1 MVAKLKMCL
10 SDSPCHPAAKAE
22 VALCLSDQAYPLDAA
37 RLDIGHMP
45 FKEMVEFVGGWSRRA
60 REARIILEVDQDVAA
75 ELIYGAYWN
84 CNPVQV
90 QFRPEAPGMASVHL
104 VFSGDVAADIEL
116 ATLQPEQVVSW
127 TLWAN
132 RVVDVPDKDKG
143 LLTVSGN
150 GACGV
155 FVPAIKEAAIIR

>member
-1 MVAKLKMCL
+1 MIAKLKMYL
-10 SDSPCHPAAKAE
+10 SDSPCHPAAKAQ

-60 REARIILEVDQDVAA
+60 REARVILEVDQDVAA

-90 QFRPEAPGMASVHL
+90 QFHSEAPGMASVHL
-104 VFSGDVAADIEL
+104 VFSGDVSADIEL

-127 TLWAN
+127 MLWAN
-132 RVVDVPDKDKG
+132 QVTSVPDKDKG
-143 LLTVSGN
+143 LLTVRYDE
-150 GACGV
+150 V
-155 FVPAIKEAAIIR
+155 FGSLNSKVKEATSC